1 MDTHDFVTVSARKEV
16 AFASQL
22 TPEEVL
28 RPFLNSLMQKLQE
41 GGCTMVGHIKGMLED
56 GGPSPLFFSVTSIE
70 GEPQFKGGPLK
81 TAERFALSITVI
93 VAGIGEAEIGELLAE
108 SLSESLR

>member
-1 MDTHDFVTVSARKEV
+1 MDAHDFVTVSTRKEV

-28 RPFLNSLMQKLQE
+28 CPFLHSLMQKLRE

-56 GGPSPLFFSVTSIE
+56 GGPAPLFFSVTSIE
-70 GEPQFKGGPLK
+70 GEPQFKGGPL
-81 TAERFALSITVI
+81 AAGERLTLSITVI
-93 VAGIGEAEIGELLAE
+93 VAGIGEAETGRLLEDALGEHFG
-108 SLSESLR
+108 